1 MNNTSYFTAQL
12 LHEAG
17 LLVGDLGLHAE
28 VVLQEG
34 AQRPVGAPNHLG
46 IGLALLGED
55 HPAVAA
61 LNDHSH
67 LLELGEGFVH
77 AGL

>member
-1 MNNTSYFTAQL
+1 MLWLFLGNLDALALQVSNEPLHGVSRKDV

-28 VVLQEG
+28 VMLQEG
-34 AQRPVGAPNHLG
+34 AQRPVGAPDHLG

-55 HPAVAA
+55 HLP
-61 LNDHSH
+61 
-67 LLELGEGFVH
+67 
-77 AGL
+77 